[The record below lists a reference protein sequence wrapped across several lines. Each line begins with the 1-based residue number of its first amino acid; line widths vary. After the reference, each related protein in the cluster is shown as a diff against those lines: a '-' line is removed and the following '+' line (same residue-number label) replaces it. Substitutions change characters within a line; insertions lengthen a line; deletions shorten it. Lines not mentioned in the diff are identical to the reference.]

1 MSGMKKL
8 LAWLLICPVVF
19 AQVPSLDDTLKQAV
33 SGPQALTQ
41 AMEPWLDAN
50 GFDRLREALKTA
62 KPKTAA
68 EWHGVALLQQGL
80 MDHEAVLAAFKK
92 ACGMKTGVTAEMRLS
107 LSRELARS
115 RQFAEALQTS
125 DALETASLG
134 AATAR
139 ELFWLLAGISTE
151 GDFRS
156 AGLERIRKLAA
167 ARPDDLELQISLI
180 RLERRHG
187 SSSTTEQKVREGF
200 EKATGPQARSA
211 WLLLSLEEHS
221 RQGRLVQLI
230 EMALNHLGEIASGS
244 DDERQALEQVRQVF
258 QNGRE
263 DPKLTTRPQDI
274 AAKYPQRPAIVL
286 AMAEVLREQGETSE
300 AASLLGSLK
309 DNPQAGRLLAEWAEE
324 DDREESL
331 PPVVPAQ
338 VTEVK
343 SVGEMLPEATWRV
356 ELASLKEAEAR
367 SGRLIELRRERP
379 DDEELAM
386 AEIEHWNGQQRPAEA
401 LHEALRMHHRRAGDE
416 KRQRGWWTSL
426 LQGQAGWAIRQQGL
440 HLPWLAND
448 PAFAMALRTANG
460 RIRPADQMD
469 SALWR
474 EVHEALTRGL
484 TRFAART
491 MLEHA
496 DDEALDAEL
505 AGRLAV
511 GLMASRA
518 WKDAAAFLGLQQVR
532 FPKDYRLAFLH
543 GMALEGHGDAAGAEK
558 VFLSL
563 GGFTQ
568 ETSFETTQQ
577 PFSRQG
583 IHIPPGT
590 RDDPWTAISQAVEL
604 STRFSQMLAQWR
616 EHAAYSGSESWR
628 VLPPT
633 VKAAGAWGMVQLLE
647 IAAKRDGPGREELAK
662 RAREAGLPLPEL
674 LVAGK
679 LVSQSTDGYS
689 AYTRLELDEAWL
701 LEHVEL
707 EWAAQALLRQLQMR
721 MFRGQPLTPEEK
733 AKDAGTAR
741 EAAGRL
747 MEKSPRL
754 ALQAALQAWQLMPE
768 AAMPPEV
775 PAAVEKVAAD
785 SEGLLSSTLATL
797 PLEARR
803 KAAAVLLPLVVA
815 QAGKEGISENQ
826 KASIGTSALWLGG
839 WKEAASLVAGLKQSP
854 FPVEAPVPAWAMMH
868 ASSPLIWPPQAWPW
882 FYETSLRWLPE
893 TEKAAFLEAGTL
905 LPASS
910 LRIAWLHAGGDA
922 PRAEQEVKAWI
933 KAEPDSQAAVLAM
946 ASLLMQ
952 DKKPD
957 EALDLLHRHATRQK
971 DAEQRRMALRLY
983 LQAAFFPGQGPSVSM
998 YSERGRSPL
1007 PPPPEKHEKRLRQAA
1022 TELLPEVRRQT
1033 SQWSGAWQSVFQAL
1047 NLAKDSPTQ
1056 SARFEASYWTGEQ
1069 NARDELEDS
1078 RNRRRERQSVHSYG
1092 IKRLLEAKK
1101 KPQAIELM
1109 LRQFRRDADQRF
1121 SGPAGRMEAGQMEEW
1136 RQLIT
1141 QEGLAAELIKEAAPH
1156 QPDDS
1161 RRLAQAVHVAEVC
1174 GDWAQAV
1181 TWAEAALKL
1190 DPDLPAMKL
1199 ALASARQQLSGDP
1212 AVLVAVVRDLPPAQA
1227 KAAVLALLQQAQ
1239 RSADFPHR
1247 LAVAQAAL
1255 DVLSQHPGVL
1265 EPEGGMKDG
1274 VRIQT
1279 LSGSANP
1286 PSEVLRQLFELLTQA
1301 VQDREGKRVAE
1312 GLHPGWSTYRQ
1323 SAQGDSAKAATPAL
1337 LDRRKTLHAQLCE
1350 LALKHPEWAETALRP
1365 LTGRHL
1371 IEGVPSKDELQ
1382 AYGRKALKA
1391 LPGRGPSL
1399 IQTWTGQGAPADA
1412 ALRFRLAALVIPLLE
1427 EAWKGVQNPYPSQT
1441 GLVEL
1446 IGGKIP
1452 PQGEKQWP
1460 PLFALWEEP
1469 QDIDE
1474 GPYVYTPEQL
1484 AFNKQRRELMDQLWA
1499 AAQKVPA
1506 LKREVF
1512 PAWAAYRLHFIEDAT
1527 EVIAAAKGIDEA
1539 RHDLP
1544 SLQRFVQLAS
1554 ESYANSHHILTAEV
1568 VEALLRPRQADGKKG
1583 QPPPG
1588 DIVPKTVRLVLLG
1601 RDQQRQPMPQ
1611 LTAPAEE
1618 ANRVLGESWQ
1628 KRRMQVLERFEEL
1641 FGEGTVPMPPELL
1654 FSQLEQALLAGKPT
1668 TPIEQTLLRQA
1679 GGTSGDYEAAL
1690 KRFILT
1696 ANGGQAYVPEGNSS
1710 GVWDLKRRLL
1720 WFETALRLGEPLLE
1734 PSRNNSGSS
1743 DEWLKEWINALMAD
1757 CKTAAPP
1764 VPGVLGLAKY
1774 EPAPEQWHQMYERNP
1789 LLAKR
1794 DALLLR
1800 GLELENSREN
1810 AWERHCLEF
1819 TLLQLRR
1826 GKAGMDRVV
1835 AFVDT
1840 LAKTKPDQL
1849 IGRYL
1854 NAWERHHFDP
1864 GEEVQLAAG
1873 QLLLEALRRV
1883 SSIPT
1888 ESSLDKPFQEWRS
1901 MVINRSNYY
1910 RGSEIPLLPD
1920 QPWLY
1925 WVQNDEFDLQLRQP
1939 IARERLD
1946 AWKQILEQV
1955 AVMPGLASLAFRD
1968 LAHLHVETNPSRL
1981 LNIARSFTDEEWFRV
1996 EQKLELQ
2003 LDDNDERAAPAR
2015 RAAWGRFAV
2024 LWEEEAAKRL
2034 KRSPEQGRYRRWP
2047 DRMMKYLQEKWQ
2059 PDDRISHRPPTPTAE
2074 EFASLSEAASR
2085 YAALLADDPTGT
2097 PEGFSLRARSLFKAG
2112 EPPDSVIEITRK
2124 LIASQPELASRGM
2137 EKWCDSLRVQ
2147 NPPGAAECEWAGK
2160 AMARLAGEWPETIS
2174 ADWMAYA
2181 VSVLGKPFNGQT
2193 QPPQGHLS
2201 SLNQLLDAAFGRSNI
2216 TRSII
2221 RSVPANLFEAL
2232 NITTRLL
2239 TLADK
2244 APKDAGD
2251 ILSDWWRYRYPFLE
2265 VPSPHETA
2273 PALAVLRGWPK
2284 KSDPAH
2290 LAWTVDFV
2298 NGLAPVI
2305 RPNNRLLMVGGQA
2318 PPDLIVPAASPVAEH
2333 RAIQS
2338 QALEELKKR
2347 GISMPWMQALE
2358 MRLAC
2363 ASTPDVI
2370 TLAEHLKPFFEAPH
2384 SAQSLEWIQST
2395 LNIDLRAYHAQ
2406 LSTQGPRFNSFGQPS
2421 PPDAVSQQVIDAS
2434 RILQAAVRGKW
2445 LDEAESSSLEQSS
2458 RRMLNVLVEKG
2469 DANAAE
2475 ARRIPMFGV
2484 NGIQPAQTAEA
2495 KKLLEDWEDASAPDA
2510 STALTPQNLE
2520 TVVHQ
2525 MLKTGTEAGI
2535 IATRVHALL
2544 AAQPKPAASA
2554 LEQWAQQARLRT
2566 DFDAFMRS
2574 GRFATRVMESWKEEL
2589 PVPDWLPLFLE
2600 TWRPSTKHAWGWTP
2614 ARDRQYRE
2622 EAEQVLP
2629 ALHTALRR
2637 YPACRHGSWFRVMAA
2652 YGRKTSKLGEA
2663 EIARLAVAHLMAQPR
2678 SSVEQPPLPRTSDL
2692 NPEFLLG
2699 PSFHEE
2705 AVLFLFDRLAAT
2717 QDHDWWSKEGRPAL
2731 DHALG
2736 DMAGTWSRLLE
2747 KLAVCP
2753 PGDYAHHFHQVRA
2766 YGSSPAAYQKGANYY
2781 GGQSVAWALRTA
2793 ALRKLEIDL
2802 EGWRELGA
2810 LQSDESFISES
2821 EIWLRVREFSG
2832 HAASADLRGLLKSY
2846 LGEDYGS
2853 PAMHAAL
2860 RAVPRGEKGTWHG
2873 YSSQSPSLSGR
2884 KKWETAHRLLGS
2896 LARESW
2902 GHFRAVLEV
2911 SQELG
2916 FDHLDGCLASFI
2928 TQQTNTSSTAKAVQE
2943 WERVLTASK
2952 LTSTTPDVLWLA
2964 PHDDVVPIWEFA
2976 RKLELHRLQKPR
2988 QWLEEKQRD
2997 KPALGTALLLLS
3009 RDHLFG
3015 RPVPVAT
3022 IEQMLAPCRR
3032 EIEKASPEQRA
3043 ALSAALQVVQ
3053 PFFTSAVGQA
3063 DEESVLKLL
3072 PDVPA
3077 RAETP
3082 SKQETSSLTWF
3093 HSSDEA
3099 RERLA
3104 PLVKEVL
3111 DKLVSS
3117 QDQQA
3122 DDSAKKNISIMA
3134 AEAWQEVLPT
3144 GMTRENWLWEQL
3156 ALAMTDSVRSFPL
3169 RPTEE
3174 QSQRLDAL
3182 IRYTTDH
3189 FERFELLHG
3198 SHRLP
3203 QTALYQR
3210 LMITG
3215 ARTPDMEADML
3226 ARVLPRDPG
3235 PKVLL
3240 LLPIFRTLMFSEAVE
3255 AQMTRDKPD
3264 PWLSWALLARTRPDD
3279 PPPPTPDTATWPAVL
3294 LLRLADLDASR
3305 LTAAQKLAAL
3315 EFWAR
3320 STRALGPHDGESGL
3334 SGNGLRWLDG
3344 MEPGPG
3350 FDAAVINAAEAMQA
3364 WFGST
3369 HAGSWSTASLGSATS
3384 LAQSIVKPL
3393 LGSLARVKADAQRHQ
3408 LMQAAAADS
3417 RLAFDELLLELRH
3430 SPDAVAA
3437 CEKWL
3442 PVYFHA
3448 SMDSGRKAWNYA
3460 IWELPRFTAKDER
3473 IFEAIHQAKLDETC
3487 RRTALL
3493 LFAMLTDDES
3503 TPPKLARS
3511 RRLQQALKGLDPDNK
3526 AHLPAID
3533 RALRVQGALATA
3545 LPEWLPV
3552 LRRHPLV
3559 VSWRKT
3565 GKIDWQDLR
3574 PSSAEHAFAVSMI
3587 TLSAA
3592 AETLLN
3598 NDTAEW
3604 LRWADFLNILP
3615 QDGKQTGVLRLSK
3628 HLVWINLSHLQKHW
3642 QSTRPPAEWP
3652 RLLLLWD
3659 HLPALTGE
3667 LFPYDYP
3674 TALKARIAISKNTP
3688 EGRREAISHLEQLKW
3703 TPLSVSEA
3711 VVTAS
3716 DCKLTPAET
3725 LNFFASSQINLGDL
3739 RSDLVREAA
3748 KTGVMTRE
3756 YWHAAIPAAQPATLA
3771 KLAKGLIKWFK
3782 EDDDAQGL
3790 LLLARQLAD
3799 LDPALLPPEDW
3810 SELAKAAHSDPKL
3823 EARLVKHASPGAPKK

>member
-125 DALETASLG
+125 DALETASLD

-167 ARPDDLELQISLI
+167 ARPDDLELQTSLI

-187 SSSTTEQKVREGF
+187 SSSATEQKVREGF

-230 EMALNHLGEIASGS
+230 EMALSHLGEIAAGS

-286 AMAEVLREQGETSE
+286 AMVEVLRERGETSE
-300 AASLLGSLK
+300 AARLLGGLK
-309 DNPQAGRLLAEWAEE
+309 DNLQAGRLLAEWAEE
-324 DDREESL
+324 DDREEAL

-343 SVGEMLPEATWRV
+343 SAVEMLPEATWRV

-367 SGRLIELRRERP
+367 SRRLIELRRERP

-386 AEIEHWNGQQRPAEA
+386 AGIELWTGQQRFAET
-401 LHEALRMHHRRAGDE
+401 LHEALRMHHRCAGDE
-416 KRQRGWWTSL
+416 KRLRGWWASL
-426 LQGQAGWAIRQQGL
+426 IQGQAGWAIRQQGM
-440 HLPWLAND
+440 HLPWLVND
-448 PAFAMALRTANG
+448 PAFAIALRMANG
-460 RIRPADQMD
+460 RFRPADQMD
-469 SALWR
+469 PALWR

-491 MLEHA
+491 MLVHA
-496 DDEALDAEL
+496 DDEALDAEQ

-511 GLMASRA
+511 GLMAARA
-518 WKDAAAFLGLQQVR
+518 WKDAAAFLGLQLVR

-543 GMALEGHGDAAGAEK
+543 GIALEGHGDAAGAEK

-568 ETSFETTQQ
+568 EISFETTQQ
-577 PFSRQG
+577 PFSRHG

-647 IAAKRDGPGREELAK
+647 IAAKRDGPGREDLAR

-679 LVSQSTDGYS
+679 LASESTDGYS

-741 EAAGRL
+741 EVAGRV

-775 PAAVEKVAAD
+775 PAAVEKAGAD

-815 QAGKEGISENQ
+815 QAGKEGVSENQ

-839 WKEAASLVAGLKQSP
+839 WKEAASLVAGLKQPP
-854 FPVEAPVPAWAMMH
+854 FLVEAPVPAWAMMH

-893 TEKAAFLEAGTL
+893 TEKAAFVEAGTL

-983 LQAAFFPGQGPSVSM
+983 LQAAFFPVQGPSVSM
-998 YSERGRSPL
+998 YNERSRSPL

-1047 NLAKDSPTQ
+1047 NLAKDAPTQ
-1056 SARFEASYWTGEQ
+1056 PARFEASYWTGDQ

-1161 RRLAQAVHVAEVC
+1161 RRLSQAVHVAEVC

-1181 TWAEAALKL
+1181 TWAEAVLKL
-1190 DPDLPAMKL
+1190 DPDLPWMKL
-1199 ALASARQQLSGDP
+1199 ALASARKQLSGDP

-1255 DVLSQHPGVL
+1255 DVLSEHPGVL
-1265 EPEGGMKDG
+1265 EPETVMRDG
-1274 VRIQT
+1274 VGIQT
-1279 LSGSANP
+1279 LSGSAYP

-1323 SAQGDSAKAATPAL
+1323 SSQGDSAKAATPAL
-1337 LDRRKTLHAQLCE
+1337 LDRRKALHAQLCE

-1371 IEGVPSKDELQ
+1371 IEGVPSKDELL
-1382 AYGRKALKA
+1382 AYGRKALQA

-1399 IQTWTGQGAPADA
+1399 IQTWTGQGTPADA

-1427 EAWKGVQNPYPSQT
+1427 EAWRGVQNPYPSQT

-1452 PQGEKQWP
+1452 PQGQKQWP

-1568 VEALLRPRQADGKKG
+1568 VEALLRPQQADGKKG

-1668 TPIEQTLLRQA
+1668 NPIEQTLLRQA

-1743 DEWLKEWINALMAD
+1743 DEWLKEWIDALIEGCEM
-1757 CKTAAPP
+1757 AAPP
-1764 VPGVLGLAKY
+1764 VPGVLGLSRHK
-1774 EPAPEQWHQMYERNP
+1774 PAPEQWHQMYKRTP

-1810 AWERHCLEF
+1810 SWERHCLEF
-1819 TLLQLRR
+1819 TLLQLSR
-1826 GKAGMDRVV
+1826 GKAGMDRMV
-1835 AFVDT
+1835 AFFDT

-1854 NAWERHHFDP
+1854 TAWQHHDFRPVADI
-1864 GEEVQLAAG
+1864 QLAAG
-1873 QLLLEALRRV
+1873 HLLMEALKRAP
-1883 SSIPT
+1883 SIPA
-1888 ESSLDKPFQEWRS
+1888 ESSLNEPFHGWRQ
-1901 MVINRSNYY
+1901 MVIDSFNNYL
-1910 RGSEIPLLPD
+1910 GNEIPLLPD

-1939 IARERLD
+1939 LARERLD
-1946 AWKQILEQV
+1946 AWKQILEQM
-1955 AVMPGLASLAFRD
+1955 AGMPGLAALAFRD
-1968 LAHLHVETNPSRL
+1968 LAHLQVETNPSRL

-1996 EQKLELQ
+1996 EQDLESLFR
-2003 LDDNDERAAPAR
+2003 DNHSAAPAR
-2015 RAAWGRFAV
+2015 RAALGRFACM
-2024 LWEEEAAKRL
+2024 WEEEAAKRL
-2034 KRSPEQGRYRRWP
+2034 KRSPEKGKYRRLP
-2047 DRMMKYLQEKWQ
+2047 DQVLQYLQTIWQ
-2059 PDDRISHRPPTPTAE
+2059 PDNKPGFRPPAPTAQE
-2074 EFASLSEAASR
+2074 LASLSEAASQ
-2085 YAALLADDPTGT
+2085 YAVLLAGDPTGT

-2112 EPPDSVIEITRK
+2112 EAPGSVIEITRK
-2124 LIASQPELASRGM
+2124 LIASQPELASRGL
-2137 EKWCDSLRVQ
+2137 EKWCRTLDEQ
-2147 NPPGAAECEWAGK
+2147 DPPPAAECAWAGK
-2160 AMARLAGEWPETIS
+2160 AMARVAGEWPSSIS
-2174 ADWMAYA
+2174 MDWTVRAI
-2181 VSVLGKPFNGQT
+2181 SVLGKALTGQT
-2193 QPPQGHLS
+2193 PPPSDHLA
-2201 SLNQLLDAAFGRSNI
+2201 SLNQLLDAAFAHPNVPQTIVRAVPSNLLEAVNI
-2216 TRSII
+2216 T
-2221 RSVPANLFEAL
+2221 P
-2232 NITTRLL
+2232 RLL
-2239 TLADK
+2239 TLASK
-2244 APKDAGD
+2244 APKNAGD
-2251 ILSDWWRYRYPFLE
+2251 ILSGWWSFRLPYQ
-2265 VPSPHETA
+2265 A
-2273 PALAVLRGWPK
+2273 PASTNGIAPTLAVLKGWPM

-2290 LAWTVDFV
+2290 LAWTEQFV
-2298 NGLAPVI
+2298 NSLAPLAA
-2305 RPNNRLLMVGGQA
+2305 PAERLPTIGGPQESFVV
-2318 PPDLIVPAASPVAEH
+2318 IVPAPSAVPEH
-2333 RAIQS
+2333 RVIQA
-2338 QALEELKKR
+2338 QVLEELKKR
-2347 GISMPWMQALE
+2347 AASLPWMLPLE

-2363 ASTPDVI
+2363 ASTPDVV
-2370 TLAEHLKPFFEAPH
+2370 TLAEHLKPFFEPPH
-2384 SAQSLEWIQST
+2384 SAQSLEWIQNA
-2395 LNIDLRAYHAQ
+2395 LNINLPIHHAR
-2406 LSTQGPRFNSFGQPS
+2406 LHSMPHSFGQAS
-2421 PPDAVSQQVIDAS
+2421 PLDAVSQQAIDAS
-2434 RILQAAVRGKW
+2434 RILLAAIRGKW
-2445 LDEAESSSLEQSS
+2445 LDEAESSALEQSS
-2458 RRMLNVLVEKG
+2458 RRQLNLLVEKG
-2469 DANAAE
+2469 DENAAE

-2520 TVVHQ
+2520 TIVHQ

-2544 AAQPKPAASA
+2544 SAQPKPTARA
-2554 LEQWAQQARLRT
+2554 LEEWVLQARLRT
-2566 DFDAFMRS
+2566 DFDAFLRS
-2574 GRFATRVMESWKEEL
+2574 GRFAARVMESWKGEL

-2600 TWRPSTKHAWGWTP
+2600 TWKPSTKHAWGWTP
-2614 ARDRQYRE
+2614 ARDREYRV

-2629 ALHTALRR
+2629 SLHTALRR
-2637 YPACRHGSWFRVMAA
+2637 YPACRYGLWFRVMAA
-2652 YGRKTSKLGEA
+2652 YGRKTANLGEA
-2663 EIARLAVAHLMAQPR
+2663 EIAHLTVAHLMAQPR
-2678 SSVEQPPLPRTSDL
+2678 GSVPQPPLPRTFDL

-2736 DMAGTWSRLLE
+2736 DAAAVWSRQLQT
-2747 KLAVCP
+2747 LAVCP
-2753 PGDYAHHFHQVRA
+2753 SEDYVRA
-2766 YGSSPAAYQKGANYY
+2766 YHQVMDSASISSYRN
-2781 GGQSVAWALRTA
+2781 GGTYRGTHAVAWALRTA
-2793 ALRKLEIDL
+2793 SFRKIEVGLETWQAI
-2802 EGWRELGA
+2802 A
-2810 LQSDESFISES
+2810 ASFSADHVVTEA
-2821 EIWLRVREFSG
+2821 EIWLRVREYSG
-2832 HAASADLRGLLKSY
+2832 HDAAKDLRGLLKSY

-2860 RAVPRGEKGTWHG
+2860 RAVPRGEKGIWHG
-2873 YSSQSPSLSGR
+2873 YSSKSPSLYGK
-2884 KKWETAHRLLGS
+2884 KKWEDAHRLLGS

-2916 FDHLDGCLASFI
+2916 FDHLDGCLAGFI
-2928 TQQTNTSSTAKAVQE
+2928 TQQTHTSSTAKAVQE

-2988 QWLEEKQRD
+2988 QWLEEKQRT

-3032 EIEKASPEQRA
+3032 EIEKASPAQRA

-3063 DEESVLKLL
+3063 DAESVLKLL
-3072 PDVPA
+3072 PGVPA

-3122 DDSAKKNISIMA
+3122 DESAKKNISIMA

-3156 ALAMTDSVRSFPL
+3156 ALVMTDSVRSFPR

-3294 LLRLADLDASR
+3294 LLRMADLDASR

-3334 SGNGLRWLDG
+3334 SGNGLRWLDD
-3344 MEPGPG
+3344 MAPGAG
-3350 FDAAVINAAEAMQA
+3350 FDSAVVNAAEAMQA

-3393 LGSLARVKADAQRHQ
+3393 LDSLARVKADAQRHQ
-3408 LMQAAAADS
+3408 LMQAAAAHS

-3493 LFAMLTDDES
+3493 LFAMLMDDES

-3511 RRLQQALKGLDPDNK
+3511 RRLQQALKGLDPNNK

-3688 EGRREAISHLEQLKW
+3688 EGRREAVSHLEQLKW

-3725 LNFFASSQINLGDL
+3725 LNFFASSQMNLGGL

-3756 YWHAAIPAAQPATLA
+3756 HWHAAIPATQPATLA

-3823 EARLVKHASPGAPKK
+3823 EGRLVKHASPGAPKK